1 MKLRSLAVA
10 ALALC
15 ALAAGGQVQAK
26 NRVRQAADAQVDAQ
40 ALEPQA
46 ENLADAMDSEFST
59 YGQADMG
66 GAYEGGYAM
75 GGGGS
80 RSFMDRPISL
90 VFGAEFIYAQASF
103 SEALAF
109 VQQDLITATDEFV
122 EFDWDYEPSYSVYG
136 GVYLVDCGG
145 AVIFEFTRL
154 ESDAEFA
161 ASDFGN
167 SNINIFAP
175 YEIDG
180 NIEGSASVDLE
191 SYDLSFAK
199 TIPLGCAL
207 ACPKKCGDCCDECS
221 DDCCNPCCG
230 WCPAWD
236 LTFLAGVRYADVDW
250 DRIVTAFDPL
260 NNNAFIDSAAATMDF
275 EGFGG
280 RIGLM
285 GRRYFG
291 RRGLFSAY
299 GKADWSILWGEMET
313 DIAITNVAGT
323 AFIVN
328 EGERIIPVTEIEL
341 GATAHL
347 GSRASI
353 SAGYF
358 WAAWHDLGMR
368 DTYAFPQF
376 QLSHYDDANILGFDG
391 FFARAEVTF

>member
-1 MKLRSLAVA
+1 MQAV
-10 ALALC
+10 
-15 ALAAGGQVQAK
+15 GGG
-26 NRVRQAADAQVDAQ
+26 
-40 ALEPQA
+40 
-46 ENLADAMDSEFST
+46 MS
-59 YGQADMG
+59 MG
-66 GAYEGGYAM
+66 GGYSM
-75 GGGGS
+75 GGGGGGGGG
-80 RSFMDRPISL
+80 SFMDRPISL
-90 VFGAEFIYAQASF
+90 VFGAEYLYARASF

-109 VQQDLITATDEFV
+109 VRQDLITATDEFV
-122 EFDWDYEPSYSVYG
+122 EFDFDYESSFSVYG
-136 GVYLVDCGG
+136 GIYLTDCGG
-145 AVIFEFTRL
+145 SVIFEYTEL
-154 ESDAEFA
+154 NSSSEFFA
-161 ASDFGN
+161 TDFGN
-167 SNINIFAP
+167 PDVNVFGA

-180 NIEGSASVDLE
+180 TIEGFADVDLQ

-207 ACPKKCGDCCDECS
+207 ACPKGCGDCCDECC
-221 DDCCNPCCG
+221 DECCDSCCG

-236 LTFLAGVRYADVDW
+236 LTFAAGFRYADVDW
-250 DRIVTAFDPL
+250 TRGVTAFDPL
-260 NNNAFIDSAAATMDF
+260 NNLAFIDSAVGTMDF
-275 EGFGG
+275 EGWGG

-313 DIAITNVAGT
+313 DIAVTNVAGT

-328 EGERIIPVTEIEL
+328 EGDRIVPVTEIEL
-341 GATAHL
+341 GASAHL
-347 GSRASI
+347 GSRATL

-368 DTYAFPQF
+368 DTYSFPQF